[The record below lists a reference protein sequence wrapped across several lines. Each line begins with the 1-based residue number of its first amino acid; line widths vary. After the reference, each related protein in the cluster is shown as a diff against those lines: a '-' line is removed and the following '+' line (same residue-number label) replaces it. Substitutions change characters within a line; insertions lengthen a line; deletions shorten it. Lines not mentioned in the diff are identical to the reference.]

1 MRKTTPIL
9 TLCGLLIGGLAAAAP
24 PKEFK
29 SAYEVHKYVDESYNG
44 DNSSMK
50 LTLILTNKRK
60 EKRKRS
66 LTRYRVEKI
75 PRKTVLCWVFPAD
88 LRGTATLTL
97 EVEGKDDI
105 QRIYLPAM
113 KKIRKIASG
122 DKGKSWA
129 GTDFTFEDL
138 QEQDLDDFN
147 YSELKTVKLGD
158 QECYYYSITPKTED
172 KSCYGKIV
180 NWIRKDIMKPMRA
193 AYYDKKGTF
202 YKELQ
207 FRDYKKVQ
215 DIWTACRLLMIDHR
229 EKHQTDFL
237 VDRIVYNRK
246 LDEKIF
252 STQGMLD
259 VPENF

>member
-1 MRKTTPIL
+1 MRKEIPLITSIVL
-9 TLCGLLIGGLAAAAP
+9 LSTLLCAP
-24 PKEFK
+24 PVLAREFK
-29 SAYEVHKYVDESYNG
+29 TAYEVHNG

-50 LTLILTNKRK
+50 LTLILTNKRG
-60 EKRKRS
+60 EKRKRN

-97 EVEGKDDI
+97 EVKEKDDE

-138 QEQDLDDFN
+138 QEQDLDDFS
-147 YSELKTVKLGD
+147 YSELKTVTLGG
-158 QECYYYSITPKTED
+158 QECYFYTTTPKTPD
-172 KSCYGKIV
+172 KSCYGKID
-180 NWIRKDIMKPMRA
+180 NWIRKDIMKPMRS
-193 AYYDKKGTF
+193 AYYDKKGEF

-207 FRDYKKVQ
+207 FRDYKKVL
-215 DIWTACRLLMIDHR
+215 DIWTSCRLLMIDHR

-237 VDRIVYNRK
+237 VDKIVYNRK
-246 LDEKIF
+246 IQDSVF

-259 VPENF
+259 VPKEF